1 MHPRAVILRMA
12 VLGVAQLVAAPAVL
26 ADFTT
31 NPQVFSIPF
40 TPTNWGSGTSSLTGL
55 DPLDVQKFNAAALS
69 VGGKTAVLEGV
80 NVRVDYEFDNTLSM
94 QFFNV
99 SKIGVVATGSLSIA
113 GPKGVAFLASQ
124 PFTDEQT
131 LTAQSTGTFPRVVTF
146 PTQTYAGSMSTPN
159 GGLTAQGTLQQ
170 FSGTDTISLPVVAS
184 ASSTFSTSSGNG
196 YGSSVT
202 DAKATITISYRYA
215 LLVPEPSSL
224 VLAGAGLG
232 CLGLLGVCRQRT
244 RLKGL
249 KAA

>member
-1 MHPRAVILRMA
+1 MRPRTAILGMA
-12 VLGVAQLVAAPAVL
+12 VVGVAQLVAAPAVL

-31 NPQVFSIPF
+31 NPQVFSIPL
-40 TPTNWGSGTSSLTGL
+40 TPTNWGPDTSSIKLL
-55 DPLDVQKFNAAALS
+55 DPLAVEKFNPAAFS

-80 NVRVDYEFDNTLSM
+80 NVRVDYEFENTLSM

-99 SKIGVVATGSLSIA
+99 SKTSVLATGSMSIE
-113 GPKGVAFLASQ
+113 GPKGNAFLTSQ
-124 PFTDEQT
+124 PFTDQQT
-131 LTAQSTGTFPRVVTF
+131 MTAQSSWTFPHSVTF
-146 PTQTYAGSMSTPN
+146 PTQTYAGSLSSPN
-159 GGLTAQGTLQQ
+159 GGYTGQGTLQQ
-170 FSGTDTISLPVVAS
+170 FTGAGTISLPVVAT

-202 DAKATITISYRYA
+202 EAQATITISYRYL

-224 VLAGAGLG
+224 VLAGLG

-249 KAA
+249 KVKAA